1 MDTRKDKPAAGD
13 EEDGEARSAGIVNE
27 KRDGAKRRKTSKST
41 ARATSAKRAD
51 RQDDIAPAV
60 PYDPR
65 LMEQQFAAVHRL
77 LEEHDFATIDEANA
91 FLQQLV
97 ESGGPPPATPT
108 TPLEQAQ
115 DMIYQALK
123 VQGEERVALARKALA
138 ISPDCADAYVLLAEA
153 SRSPEEARPFYEQGV
168 AAGERA
174 LGPEVFAEDVGEFWG
189 LLETRPYMR
198 ARQGL
203 AEALWELDERQ
214 AAIEHAQ
221 EMLRLNPNDNQG
233 MRYLLASWL
242 LAVGEDAALETLLAQ
257 YPEEGSAHW
266 AYTRALF
273 AFRRH
278 GSGKEAETA
287 LAQALQANPYVP
299 MYLLGVAPWPQE
311 MPSYYGMG
319 DENEAIVYL
328 SEAAEPWTTTERA
341 ADWLATSLP
350 RLMGAMLGE
359 PPRRRASTKRSA
371 KLPTTKAAS
380 TGTKSAATAKKSSSA
395 PRRPKSGGR
404 PQWKKQ
410 EQPEKPAGD

>member
-1 MDTRKDKPAAGD
+1 MATRKDKPAAGD

-41 ARATSAKRAD
+41 ARATGAKRAN

-65 LMEQQFAAVHRL
+65 LMEQQLAAVHRL

-108 TPLEQAQ
+108 TPLEEAQ

-123 VQGEERVALARKALA
+123 VQGEEGVALARKALA

-198 ARQGL
+198 ACQGL
-203 AEALWELDERQ
+203 AEALWELDERT

-278 GSGKEAETA
+278 GPGKEAEDA
-287 LAQALQANPYVP
+287 LAQALRANPYVP
-299 MYLLGVAPWPQE
+299 MYLLGVAPWPPE
-311 MPSYYGMG
+311 MPPYYGMG
-319 DENEAIVYL
+319 DENEAVVYL
-328 SEAAEPWTTTERA
+328 SEAAEPWMTTERA
-341 ADWLATSLP
+341 ADWLARSLP
-350 RLMGAMLGE
+350 RLLGAMLAE
-359 PPRRRASTKRSA
+359 PPRRRSPTKRSQ
-371 KLPTTKAAS
+371 
-380 TGTKSAATAKKSSSA
+380 KSSGRSA
-395 PRRPKSGGR
+395 PRTKRSSKGGEAPR
-404 PQWKKQ
+404 SSAAQGKKPQN
-410 EQPEKPAGD
+410 PD